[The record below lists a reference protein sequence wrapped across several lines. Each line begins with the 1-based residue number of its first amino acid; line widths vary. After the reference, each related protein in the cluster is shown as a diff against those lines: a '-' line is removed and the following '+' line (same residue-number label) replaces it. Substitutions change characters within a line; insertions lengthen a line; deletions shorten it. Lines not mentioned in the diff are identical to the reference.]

1 MRKIAFVTLLVALAV
16 GCLSGCG
23 KDKPEET
30 IPPTLEVI
38 EPETEETISDKL
50 DDETVPDMK
59 IEGVYIAPDG
69 SVVSAEEDRA
79 IEESIRYEN
88 SPMLQESLAAEGKEI
103 PGGNAEPASES
114 SESSS
119 ESSEPTSG
127 SPEPT
132 LSESEAA
139 EAKERDFTE
148 EEYQAIQNSIDEWT
162 NAEAQERM
170 KAALEYYGKE

>member
-1 MRKIAFVTLLVALAV
+1 MRKKAFVALLVALVV

-23 KDKPEET
+23 KDKTEET
-30 IPPTLEVI
+30 VPPTSEVI
-38 EPETEETISDKL
+38 EPETSETISDKL

-69 SVVSAEEDRA
+69 SVISAEEDRA

-103 PGGNAEPASES
+103 PGENAEQTSEGSESASES
-114 SESSS
+114 PES
-119 ESSEPTSG
+119 
-127 SPEPT
+127 T

-139 EAKERDFTE
+139 EVRERDFTE

-162 NAEAQERM
+162 LREAEQIEV
-170 KAALEYYGKE
+170 KLD

>member
-1 MRKIAFVTLLVALAV
+1 MRKIAFVTLLVALV
-16 GCLSGCG
+16 IGCLSGCG

-30 IPPTLEVI
+30 TPPTLEVI

-69 SVVSAEEDRA
+69 KVVSAEEDRA

-119 ESSEPTSG
+119 ESSEPT
-127 SPEPT
+127 